1 VPSTAKPVRE
11 RECRVS
17 ATPVSFAS
25 VSKRFRRGAGQG
37 SLRDLAAAILRPKRG
52 AGADEFLALDDVSFE
67 VAAGEALGVIGPNG
81 SGKSTALK
89 LLTGI
94 LVPDGGAVAVEGR
107 VAPLIEVGAGFHPDL
122 TGRENIHLN
131 AAISGMSKE
140 EIRRHFDEI
149 VAFSGLEEF
158 LDTPVKRYSSG
169 MYMRLGFSIA
179 AHVPSD
185 VLLVDEVLA
194 VGDVGFRARCIERMK
209 ALKQAGR
216 TILFVSH
223 SPYQVRSLCD
233 RVVYLVKGRKE
244 FDGDVVE
251 GTRRYEQDVMTG
263 KLGERSATGKE
274 TGTGDRAAPAAIQE
288 ARVCR
293 DAGDEGVV
301 LAPGDPLEVLVRFR
315 LRDALAAPPVLS
327 VSLLRAD
334 GVTACVLNTRE
345 QGFAMDG
352 SPGTHAVRA
361 RFDALPV
368 HPAAFSV
375 EVLLWDA
382 EMVVVLDQVTAG
394 GVEVRREDRTP
405 INRPG
410 VFTPQGSFRRDEGRA

>member
-1 VPSTAKPVRE
+1 VTNPVVFDR
-11 RECRVS
+11 
-17 ATPVSFAS
+17 
-25 VSKRFRRGAGQG
+25 VSKRFRKGAAQG
-37 SLRDLAAAILRPKRG
+37 SLRDAAAALLGRRRG
-52 AGADEFLALDDVSFE
+52 PDEREFLALDDVSFE

-81 SGKSTALK
+81 SGKSTTLK

-94 LVPDGGAVAVEGR
+94 LVPDAGTVRVDGR

-122 TGRENIHLN
+122 TGRENISLN
-131 AAISGMSKE
+131 AAISGMTKE
-140 EIRRHFDEI
+140 EIRRHFDAI

-179 AHVPSD
+179 AHIPSE

-194 VGDVGFRARCIERMK
+194 VGDVGFRARCIERMQE
-209 ALKQAGR
+209 LKRAGR

-223 SPYQVRSLCD
+223 SPFQVRSLCD
-233 RVVYLVKGRKE
+233 RVVYLVKGKKE

-263 KLGERSATGKE
+263 RAGERSATGKE
-274 TGTGDRAAPAAIQE
+274 RGDAPAAIEE

-301 LAPGDPLEVLVRFR
+301 LAPGDALEVLVRYR
-315 LRDALAAPPVLS
+315 LASALAAPPVLS
-327 VSLLRAD
+327 VSLLRGD

-345 QGFAMDG
+345 QGAPLDG
-352 SPGTHAVRA
+352 SAGAHAVRA
-361 RFDALPV
+361 RFDALPL
-368 HPAAFSV
+368 HPGAFSV

-382 EMVVVLDQVTAG
+382 EMVVVLDQITAG
-394 GVEVRREDRTP
+394 GIEVRREDRKP

-410 VFTPQGSFRRDEGRA
+410 VFTPQGSFRREEG